1 MYHQILYK
9 ALAIVLVVTM
19 FFVFLVSIIF
29 AENKRNYGKRQL

>member
-19 FFVFLVSIIF
+19 FFCFPRFHYLC
-29 AENKRNYGKRQL
+29 GK